1 MMRILRKKFRVPMAF
16 LEDTEPVLKNIEI
29 ERGTTIDAAV
39 VRIMKTRKICNHVQL
54 VGDILQHLSSFIPDP
69 KLVKQRIEML
79 IEKEYL
85 KRDIGDNKTYHYMP

>member
-1 MMRILRKKFRVPMAF
+1 MAF

-39 VRIMKTRKICNHVQL
+39 VRIMKTRKICSHVQL
-54 VGDILQHLSSFIPDP
+54 VGDILQHLSSFVPDP